1 MSVMP
6 SYVARKAGGGAAELG
21 FRNMGTV
28 ICDVCGERFLID
40 HPASSAD
47 KNLAAKQAEWLN
59 KILIYDHECQRA
71 HQDQV
76 ALP

>member
-1 MSVMP
+1 
-6 SYVARKAGGGAAELG
+6 
-21 FRNMGTV
+21 MGTV
-28 ICDVCGERFLID
+28 ICDVCGERFVID
-40 HPASSAD
+40 HPASSVD

-59 KILIYDHECQRA
+59 KVLIYDHECQRV